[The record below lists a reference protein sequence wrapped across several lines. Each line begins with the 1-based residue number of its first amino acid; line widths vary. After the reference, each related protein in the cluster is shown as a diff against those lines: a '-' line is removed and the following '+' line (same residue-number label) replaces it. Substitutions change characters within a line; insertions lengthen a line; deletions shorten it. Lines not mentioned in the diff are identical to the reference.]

1 MLVVT
6 AVLTRHCEYT
16 LNASTAMQYDSVYHS
31 PVEELI
37 RRCSELAEYWLVVV
51 RRELIRRTV
60 GQYLIGRSTGDHGL
74 QEEMVR
80 RRSYWNGRVEEGLVV
95 QSVTMVKLLYLSHF
109 DLLTGLATISSW
121 SLW

>member
-80 RRSYWNGRVEEGLVV
+80 RRGDHTGMVEQRRDYSGAVCDNG
-95 QSVTMVKLLYLSHF
+95 
-109 DLLTGLATISSW
+109 
-121 SLW
+121 

>member
-1 MLVVT
+1 MYCDMLVVT
-6 AVLTRHCEYT
+6 AVQFCMFLQDIVNT
-16 LNASTAMQYDSVYHS
+16 TAMQYDSVYHS

-74 QEEMVR
+74 Y
-80 RRSYWNGRVEEGLVV
+80 S
-95 QSVTMVKLLYLSHF
+95 
-109 DLLTGLATISSW
+109 
-121 SLW
+121 

>member
-1 MLVVT
+1 
-6 AVLTRHCEYT
+6 
-16 LNASTAMQYDSVYHS
+16 MQYDSVYHS

-37 RRCSELAEYWLVVV
+37 RRCCELAEYWLIVV

-80 RRSYWNGRVEEGLVV
+80 RRGDHTVMVEQREGVVGCLRVYCAIIMAVYKRDGRG
-95 QSVTMVKLLYLSHF
+95 
-109 DLLTGLATISSW
+109 
-121 SLW
+121 